1 MLQQI
6 RDKISGWF
14 AIVFLGAI
22 AIVFVFW
29 GIRFESSVNKA
40 AATVNG
46 EKIPLA
52 LVRKAWQDR
61 QTQLQQQL
69 RAEIPADVAKREQ
82 EQLLDGFIGRELLVQ
97 RASELGYVVSDKEM
111 ADTLYAI
118 PALQVDGKFSRDRYA
133 ALLRQQGRSE
143 PEFEAEF
150 RRDLQTAQL
159 RGGIAISSF
168 VTPGELRRR
177 VALEAGS
184 RDVEYAV
191 IPAAAYAATVAVAPA
206 DVSADYEM
214 HKAGFMTPETVSLQ
228 YVEINLAQT
237 AAGVQVTEEGLHVY
251 YEQVAAERFV
261 DPERRHGSHIL
272 VESGSDDAAALK
284 KAEQLAARAKAG
296 EDFAKLARENSDDP
310 GSKSAGGDLG
320 WATREAYVAPF
331 AEALFGMQ
339 KGEIRGPVKTQFGYH
354 VIRLEDVQPPHQ
366 RSFDE
371 VRADLEADYR
381 KDQAQSIFY
390 EKSQQL
396 ADESFAA
403 LSELDSVGKKL
414 GLPVQTVEA
423 YTRDGGG
430 PFGKDRK
437 VIDAVFS
444 DDVLQQRQNSPA
456 INVGED
462 KVVVVRVTDHKTP
475 QQRPLADVQAEIE
488 AKLRNEGAR
497 KAAEAAAQ
505 AVVARVAAGEVL
517 STAAGAGVQVVP
529 RQSLGRAGT
538 DSVAP
543 EIVKGA
549 FRVARPEPGKVS
561 VESAVLPSGDVAVFV
576 VSAVRS
582 GDVATPADQL
592 PALKMATAR
601 RVSESAAV
609 AEYSAYTSELQRTA
623 KVKKN
628 TAVFAE

>member
-1 MLQQI
+1 M
-6 RDKISGWF
+6 
-14 AIVFLGAI
+14 
-22 AIVFVFW
+22 
-29 GIRFESSVNKA
+29 E
-40 AATVNG
+40 
-46 EKIPLA
+46 
-52 LVRKAWQDR
+52 
-61 QTQLQQQL
+61 
-69 RAEIPADVAKREQ
+69 
-82 EQLLDGFIGRELLVQ
+82 
-97 RASELGYVVSDKEM
+97 
-111 ADTLYAI
+111 
-118 PALQVDGKFSRDRYA
+118 
-133 ALLRQQGRSE
+133 
-143 PEFEAEF
+143 
-150 RRDLQTAQL
+150 
-159 RGGIAISSF
+159 
-168 VTPGELRRR
+168 
-177 VALEAGS
+177 
-184 RDVEYAV
+184 
-191 IPAAAYAATVAVAPA
+191 
-206 DVSADYEM
+206 
-214 HKAGFMTPETVSLQ
+214 
-228 YVEINLAQT
+228 
-237 AAGVQVTEEGLHVY
+237 
-251 YEQVAAERFV
+251 
-261 DPERRHGSHIL
+261 
-272 VESGSDDAAALK
+272 
-284 KAEQLAARAKAG
+284 
-296 EDFAKLARENSDDP
+296 
-310 GSKSAGGDLG
+310 
-320 WATREAYVAPF
+320 
-331 AEALFGMQ
+331 

-354 VIRLEDVQPPHQ
+354 VIRLDELEAAHQ
-366 RSFDE
+366 RPYDE
-371 VRADLEADYR
+371 VRAELETEYR
-381 KDQAQSIFY
+381 NDKAQSIFY
-390 EKSQQL
+390 EQSQQL

-488 AKLRNEGAR
+488 AKLRNEGDR

-505 AVVARVAAGEVL
+505 AVVAKVAAGEVL

-609 AEYSAYTSELQRTA
+609 RLMFRPETQVAS
-623 KVKKN
+623 V
-628 TAVFAE
+628 VVV